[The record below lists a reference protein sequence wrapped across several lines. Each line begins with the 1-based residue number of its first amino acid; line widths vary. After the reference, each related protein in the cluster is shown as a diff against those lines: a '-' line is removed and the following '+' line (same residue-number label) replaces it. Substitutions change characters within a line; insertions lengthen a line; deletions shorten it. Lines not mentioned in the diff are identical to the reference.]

1 MRQIKKTKNKI
12 FLTQQSLNRAIKNI
26 CDVLRRS
33 NCAGAMQ
40 YIPELTWMLFL
51 RILDEREVIEIENT
65 GLIDQKISLSIE
77 PPYRWQDWAAPY
89 EISLFHDPYFHK
101 PQGWKRRELEDQGEG
116 ALLDFINNKLFP
128 YLKNLGADGK
138 ATPRQKVISE
148 IISNIERTRIDTEYN
163 LIDVLNR
170 VHQISFR
177 NIDPTHIFPLSQI
190 YEGLLLRMGQK
201 SNDGGQFFTPR
212 EIVRVMV
219 KVIDPQPG
227 ETIYDPCCGT
237 GGFLAQAYEHINQS
251 SENCVSTSPQKRL
264 DKNCGFYGREKEN
277 LVYPISLA
285 NLILHGLDEPHLWHG
300 NTLTGNEIYSGLFQ
314 DAPSQFD
321 VILTNPPF
329 GGKESKQA
337 QAQFSYKSSS
347 TQLLFLQHVIDSL
360 KPKGRCGIVVDEG
373 ILFRT
378 NDTAFVQTKRKL
390 LETCNLWCIVS
401 LPIGAFT
408 NAGASIKTNILF
420 FTKGQPTQK
429 IWYYDLSDTKISKS
443 TPLTFEHF
451 HEFFQLLPQL
461 AEGKRSWL
469 VTYRQVE
476 ESGYDLKAVNL
487 NFQAY
492 QDTRSLEDLLRSMK
506 EKSREIEDNLRALNL
521 YST

>member
-1 MRQIKKTKNKI
+1 MRQNKQAKGKV

-51 RILDEREVIEIENT
+51 RILDEQETLEAENRS
-65 GLIDQKISLSIE
+65 LDKIFSFSIE

-101 PQGWKRRELEDQGEG
+101 PQGWKRRELEDKGEG
-116 ALLDFINNKLFP
+116 ALLDFINSELFP
-128 YLKNLGADGK
+128 YLKSLGAHGD

-148 IISNIERTRIDTEYN
+148 IIANIGLTRIDTEYN
-163 LIDVLNR
+163 LLDVLNQ
-170 VHQISFR
+170 VHQISLR
-177 NIDPTHIFPLSQI
+177 NIDPTHIFPLSQL

-219 KVIDPQPG
+219 NVIDPKPG

-237 GGFLAQAYEHINQS
+237 GGFLAQAYEHIHQDPETCASHSAPEYS
-251 SENCVSTSPQKRL
+251 S
-264 DKNCGFYGREKEN
+264 KNCSFYGREKEN
-277 LVYPISLA
+277 LVYPIALA

-300 NTLTGNEIYSGLFQ
+300 NTLTGQEFYGGLFQ

-360 KPKGRCGIVVDEG
+360 KPQGRCGIVVDEG

-378 NDTAFVQTKRKL
+378 NDTAFGQTKRKL

-401 LPIGAFT
+401 LPIGTFT

-420 FTKGQPTQK
+420 FTKGQPTKK
-429 IWYYDLSDTKISKS
+429 IWYYDLSDVKIGKN

-451 HEFFQLLPQL
+451 REFFQLLPQF
-461 AEGKRSWL
+461 AESERSWS
-469 VTYRQVE
+469 VTRNQIE
-476 ESGYDLKAVNL
+476 ENGYDLKAVNP
-487 NFQAY
+487 NFQIY
-492 QDTRSLEDLLRSMK
+492 QDTRSLGDLLRLI
-506 EKSREIEDNLRALNL
+506 EERNREIQDNLHTLSL
-521 YST
+521 YSKD